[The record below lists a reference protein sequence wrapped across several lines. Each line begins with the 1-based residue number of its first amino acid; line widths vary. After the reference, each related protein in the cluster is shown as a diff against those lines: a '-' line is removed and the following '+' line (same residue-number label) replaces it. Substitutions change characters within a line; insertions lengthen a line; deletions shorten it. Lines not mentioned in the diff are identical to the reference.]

1 MHPNLKKKLLL
12 AVGILWLLYSLIII
26 IPGYITSL
34 KSDVAEHAVLSYI
47 SAMGWEEEVVSVTGG
62 LMGDANQYPVN
73 VVYHNDEL
81 NYDYHYL
88 FGKRGETPGVSAPF
102 VFKINV
108 SIGIEGKEIPHY
120 FPDYY
125 EYWDNHDLHHTIY
138 PYSYQDYME
147 EVELNP
153 FEKLILPLVAN
164 PD

>member
-1 MHPNLKKKLLL
+1 M
-12 AVGILWLLYSLIII
+12 
-26 IPGYITSL
+26 
-34 KSDVAEHAVLSYI
+34 
-47 SAMGWEEEVVSVTGG
+47 
-62 LMGDANQYPVN
+62 N

-81 NYDYHYL
+81 NYDYFYL

-108 SIGIEGKEIPHY
+108 GIGIEKKETPHY

-125 EYWDNHDLHHTIY
+125 EYWDHHNLRDTIY